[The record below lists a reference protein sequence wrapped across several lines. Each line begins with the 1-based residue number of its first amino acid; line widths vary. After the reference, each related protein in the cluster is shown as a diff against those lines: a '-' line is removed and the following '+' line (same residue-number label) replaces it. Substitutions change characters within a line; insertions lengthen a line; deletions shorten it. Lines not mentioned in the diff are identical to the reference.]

1 MSCHLMKV
9 MESRNL
15 QEVSH
20 QHVILAAL
28 QAELPHSLV
37 YMRISCLGIDEKHDA
52 LGGRLFSIAQSPS
65 RLWPAAMVLTWPM

>member
-1 MSCHLMKV
+1 MRCRLMKV
-9 MESRNL
+9 MESRDL

-37 YMRISCLGIDEKHDA
+37 YMRISCPWH
-52 LGGRLFSIAQSPS
+52 R
-65 RLWPAAMVLTWPM
+65 